1 MKLFEFRQHQ
11 LHISEYAYALEPF
24 KKVWRRDKSRDKKVA
39 VSELSYIYFMYD
51 FRSDFVEQYGTDES
65 RHEAIIESL
74 GALKPDWQPDK
85 DVKVAIEFYVKHSEN
100 IKMKMV
106 KDVIGSLHKLRK
118 YFQTIDFTLLDDNG
132 KPVYDITKYSNVI
145 KDLEKNMSTLDK
157 MKALALKDA
166 KEAEARGSI
175 EKNVFEDGF

>member
-1 MKLFEFRQHQ
+1 
-11 LHISEYAYALEPF
+11 
-24 KKVWRRDKSRDKKVA
+24 
-39 VSELSYIYFMYD
+39 
-51 FRSDFVEQYGTDES
+51 
-65 RHEAIIESL
+65 
-74 GALKPDWQPDK
+74 
-85 DVKVAIEFYVKHSEN
+85 
-100 IKMKMV
+100 MV
-106 KDVIGSLHKLRK
+106 KDVIQSLHKLRK